1 MEAIVVIKLIKRYPL
16 IGMIVGAM
24 VMLGINI
31 SFGQY
36 ERDKVQLS
44 SLKEEQVV
52 EKEERIDQ
60 VEETP
65 ETVNTHTQQGIQTQ
79 QDMEAPSIVEE
90 ATYNQPQP
98 TKVPVYIC
106 GEIAHPGVYYVA
118 SDAIL
123 DSVICLAGGFTSEAD
138 QLAINLAS
146 PVMPNEKIIVP
157 KEGEEI
163 DKLIESYDNIEGN
176 ERVVSPAVSPSNT
189 EKKPEISSSKVEGQ
203 CININTA
210 DKTLLMTL
218 PGIGEAK
225 ANAIISYRETQGAFA
240 SKEAIKNVSG
250 IGEKTYEKIAQLIT
264 T

>member
-1 MEAIVVIKLIKRYPL
+1 MEAVVVIKLIKRYPL

-31 SFGQY
+31 AFRQY

-44 SLKEEQVV
+44 SLKEEQVI
-52 EKEERIDQ
+52 EKEESIEQ
-60 VEETP
+60 VEAVPKTMIVE
-65 ETVNTHTQQGIQTQ
+65 ESEEVQVQ
-79 QDMEAPSIVEE
+79 QDMETTSTLESAAHSKM
-90 ATYNQPQP
+90 QP

-106 GEIAHPGVYYVA
+106 GEITQPGVYYVA
-118 SDAIL
+118 SDAII
-123 DSVICLAGGFTSEAD
+123 DTVISLAGGFTSEAD

-176 ERVVSPAVSPSNT
+176 ERVESTAVSPNDT
-189 EKKPEISSSKVEGQ
+189 EKKHEISGSKVEGQ
-203 CININTA
+203 YININTA

-218 PGIGEAK
+218 PGIGEVK